1 MAEWMS
7 LEYGWRALTHL
18 SEIDES
24 KYGGTVKLGGWIEDT
39 RNLGGIAFI
48 QLRERD
54 GVLQVTAL
62 KKENEELFKSLT
74 ALSRESVIVVEGKVQ
89 ENEEAKLGF
98 EVLPSEFEV
107 LSEAATPLPLGVAD
121 KVGADLDTRLDNR
134 YMDLRK
140 PEHNAIFKVRSAL
153 LEGIRGYFSKENFLE
168 VHTPKIVAAGA
179 EGGSTLF
186 PIQYF
191 GTDAYLAQSPQL
203 YKQML
208 MATGFER
215 IYEIAPAY
223 RAEKSDTVRHIAEF
237 TSLDVEIA
245 FIKSSEDVMDCIQEL
260 VRDTIAFVKENASFE
275 LGLLGIDL
283 ETPEIPFRRIT
294 HAECVGILKE
304 KGEGLSPEEDLD
316 TVGEKLI
323 GEVMKEKH
331 GIDFYFITDFPTAV
345 KGGTFYAMRKDDD
358 PSLTGYFDLGYA
370 GLELVSGG
378 QREHRYDVLVEQMK
392 ENNLAQEDFE
402 FYLSAFRYGM
412 PPHGGF
418 GLGIERFI
426 QNMLGISNI
435 RETVL
440 FPRDRSRL
448 VP

>member
-1 MAEWMS
+1 MT

-24 KYGGTVKLGGWIEDT
+24 KYGGTVRLGGWIEDI
-39 RNLGGIAFI
+39 RNLCGIAFI
-48 QLRERD
+48 QLRGRD

-62 KKENEELFKSLT
+62 KKENEELFRSLT
-74 ALSRESVIVVEGKVQ
+74 ALPRESVIVVEGKVQ
-89 ENEEAKLGF
+89 ENKEAKLGF
-98 EVLPSEFEV
+98 EILPSQFEV
-107 LSEAATPLPLGVAD
+107 LSEAETPLPLGVAD

-134 YMDLRK
+134 FMDLRK
-140 PEHNAIFKVRSAL
+140 PEHSAIFKVRSAL
-153 LEGIRGYFSKENFLE
+153 LEGLRRYFSKEKFIE

-260 VRDTIAFVKENASFE
+260 VRDTVAFVKENASFG
-275 LGLLGIDL
+275 LGLLGIAL
-283 ETPEIPFRRIT
+283 ETPEIPFKRIT
-294 HAECVGILKE
+294 HAECVDILKE

-331 GIDFYFITDFPTAV
+331 VIVFYFITDFPTAI
-345 KGGTFYAMRKDDD
+345 KGGTFYAMRKAED

-392 ENNLAQEDFE
+392 ENNLALEDFE

>member
-7 LEYGWRALTHL
+7 LEYGWRALAHL

-24 KYGGTVKLGGWIEDT
+24 KYGETVKLGGWIEDI

-48 QLRERD
+48 QLRGRD

-74 ALSRESVIVVEGKVQ
+74 ALPRESVIVVEGKVQ
-89 ENEEAKLGF
+89 ENKEAKLGF
-98 EVLPSEFEV
+98 EILPSEFEV
-107 LSEAATPLPLGVAD
+107 LSEADTPLPLGVAD
-121 KVGADLDTRLDNR
+121 KVGAELDTRLDNR

-153 LEGIRGYFSKENFLE
+153 LEGIRGYFSQENFIE

-260 VRDTIAFVKENASFE
+260 VRDTVAFVKENTSFE
-275 LGLLGIDL
+275 LGLLGIGL
-283 ETPEIPFRRIT
+283 ETPELPFKRIT
-294 HAECVGILKE
+294 HAECVEILKD
-304 KGEGLSPEEDLD
+304 KGQGLTEGDLD

-323 GEVMKEKH
+323 GEVMKERH
-331 GIDFYFITDFPTAV
+331 GIEFYFITDFPTAV
-345 KGGTFYAMRKDDD
+345 KGSTFYAMRKTED
-358 PSLTGYFDLGYA
+358 PSLTGYFDLGYG

-378 QREHRYDVLVEQMK
+378 QREHRYDVLVKQMK
-392 ENNLAQEDFE
+392 ENNLALEDFE
-402 FYLSAFRYGM
+402 FYLNAFKYGM

-418 GLGIERFI
+418 GLGIERFV